1 MEEIYPPTFTK
12 KEEKSIAMLSFP
24 DSNSFDANEGMIKYI
39 FKIKRDNGKPLYAFV
54 CFKQR
59 KDSTIFRGYFQKSF
73 VILSE
78 LPLVSFFST
87 LAEFLVFKLFG
98 L

>member
-1 MEEIYPPTFTK
+1 
-12 KEEKSIAMLSFP
+12 ML
-24 DSNSFDANEGMIKYI
+24 KYI
-39 FKIKRDNGKPLYAFV
+39 FKVKRVNQKPLFGFV

-78 LPLVSFFST
+78 LPLISFFST
-87 LAEFLVFKLFG
+87 LSEFLVFRLFG
-98 L
+98 QEAEKLPLERISK